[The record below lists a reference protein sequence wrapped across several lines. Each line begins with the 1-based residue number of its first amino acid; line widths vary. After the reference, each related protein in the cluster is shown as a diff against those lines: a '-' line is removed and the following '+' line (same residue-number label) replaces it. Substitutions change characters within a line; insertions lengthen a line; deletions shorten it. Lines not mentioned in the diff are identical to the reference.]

1 MKIKSV
7 AQVPPIIGNFSDEE
21 LIRHVEH
28 YYPNLNGPLRT
39 LLNRFESRVYGTPEQ
54 VQLEHQAGQLQDLQ
68 EGDNEVS
75 CPHCGSVLQI
85 DLEIES

>member
-1 MKIKSV
+1 MKAAAAKPIPF
-7 AQVPPIIGNFSDEE
+7 VPSNYSDEE

-28 YYPNLNGPLRT
+28 HFPNLNGPLKT

-54 VQLEHQAGQLQDLQ
+54 VQLETEAGQLQDLRDTDYDVQ
-68 EGDNEVS
+68 

-85 DLEIES
+85 DLELGS

>member
-1 MKIKSV
+1 MKIKSA

-21 LIRHVEH
+21 LIRTVNY

-39 LLNRFESRVYGTPEQ
+39 LLTRFESRVYGTPEK
-54 VQLEHQAGQLQDLQ
+54 VQLEHKASQLQDL
-68 EGDNEVS
+68 
-75 CPHCGSVLQI
+75 I

>member
-1 MKIKSV
+1 MKAKPV
-7 AQVPPIIGNFSDEE
+7 AQVPPILGNFSDEE

-39 LLNRFESRVYGTPEQ
+39 LLNRFESRVYCTPEMP
-54 VQLEHQAGQLQDLQ
+54 

-75 CPHCGSVLQI
+75 CPHCGGTLRI

>member
-1 MKIKSV
+1 MKIKPS

-28 YYPNLNGPLRT
+28 YYQ
-39 LLNRFESRVYGTPEQ
+39 FRVYGTPEQ